1 LKLFVMADLTMAN
14 YSIKDLERLSGIKAH
29 TIRIWEKR
37 YGLLHPERTDTNIRH
52 YSDDDLKRILNV
64 SILNRHG
71 IKISHIASMNEKEM
85 TDKIVTI
92 SSDTSNYESLI
103 ESLVVSMVDLDQDKL
118 EKLLSRSIMQLGFE
132 DSILNI
138 VYPFL
143 EKIGILWQ
151 TGAIN
156 PAQEHFISHLIRQ
169 KIIVGIDSVI
179 PANHPS
185 PKHFLLYLPEG
196 ELHEIGLLFYS
207 YLIQKRGHK
216 VTYLGQWVP
225 LADMAS
231 ASTVLNVD
239 YLLTSIVAAYSG
251 TDLIDYL
258 NKLSATF
265 NNKNIFI
272 SGYQISQISATLPD
286 NIICLGNAKELL
298 PHIQE

>member
-1 LKLFVMADLTMAN
+1 MADLIMAN

-37 YGLLHPERTDTNIRH
+37 YGLLKPERTDTNIRH
-52 YSDDDLKRILNV
+52 YSDADLKRILNV

-85 TDKIVTI
+85 ADKIVII
-92 SSDTSNYESLI
+92 SSDTSDYDSLI
-103 ESLVVSMVDLDQDKL
+103 ESLVISMVDMNQDKF

-132 DSILNI
+132 DSILNV

-143 EKIGILWQ
+143 EKIGTLWQ

-156 PAQEHFISHLIRQ
+156 PAQEHFISHLVRQ
-169 KIIVGIDSVI
+169 KIIVAIDSVI

-185 PKHFLLYLPEG
+185 PEHYLLFLPEG
-196 ELHEIGLLFYS
+196 ELHELGLLFYS
-207 YLIQKRGHK
+207 YLLQKRGHK

-225 LADMAS
+225 LSDMAS

-239 YLLTSIVAAYSG
+239 YLLTSIVASHSG
-251 TDLIDYL
+251 TDLRDYL
-258 NKLSATF
+258 IKLSATF
-265 NNKNIFI
+265 HNKTIYI
-272 SGYQISQISATLPD
+272 SGYQVSQISGTLPG
-286 NIICLGNAKELL
+286 NIICLNSAQDLL
-298 PHIQE
+298 PYIQ

>member
-1 LKLFVMADLTMAN
+1 MAN

-37 YGLLHPERTDTNIRH
+37 YGLLNPERTDTNIRH
-52 YSDDDLKRILNV
+52 YSDADLKRILNV

-71 IKISHIASMNEKEM
+71 IKISHIASLKEKEM
-85 TDKIVTI
+85 AEKVVII
-92 SSDTSNYESLI
+92 SSDTSDYESLI
-103 ESLVVSMVDLDQDKL
+103 ERLVISMVDLDQDKF
-118 EKLLSRSIMQLGFE
+118 EKLLSRSIMQMGFE
-132 DSILNI
+132 DAILEI

-196 ELHEIGLLFYS
+196 ELHELGLLFYC
-207 YLIQKRGHK
+207 YILKKRGHK

-225 LADMAS
+225 LSDMAS
-231 ASTVLNVD
+231 ASTVLHID
-239 YLLTSIVAAYSG
+239 YLLTSIVAVYSG
-251 TDLIDYL
+251 TDLMDYL
-258 NKLSATF
+258 LKLSATF
-265 NNKNIFI
+265 HNKTIFI
-272 SGYQISQISATLPD
+272 SGYQVSQISGTLPG
-286 NIICLGNAKELL
+286 NIIRLSGSQELL
-298 PHIQE
+298 HHIQ

>member
-1 LKLFVMADLTMAN
+1 MAN

-37 YGLLHPERTDTNIRH
+37 YGLLNPERTDTNIRH
-52 YSDDDLKRILNV
+52 YSDADLKRILNV

-71 IKISHIASMNEKEM
+71 IKISHIASMKEKEM
-85 TDKIVTI
+85 AEKIVII
-92 SSDTSNYESLI
+92 SSDTSDYESLI
-103 ESLVVSMVDLDQDKL
+103 ESLVISMVDLNQDKL
-118 EKLLSRSIMQLGFE
+118 EKLLSRSILQLGFE
-132 DSILNI
+132 NAILRI

-156 PAQEHFISHLIRQ
+156 PAQEHFITHLIRQ

-185 PKHFLLYLPEG
+185 PGHFLLFLPEG
-196 ELHEIGLLFYS
+196 ELHELGLLFYS
-207 YLIQKRGHK
+207 YLLQKRGHK

-225 LADMAS
+225 LSDMAS

-251 TDLIDYL
+251 TDLMDYL
-258 NKLSATF
+258 IKLSATF
-265 NNKNIFI
+265 HNKTIYI
-272 SGYQISQISATLPD
+272 SGYQISQITGTLPG
-286 NIICLGNAKELL
+286 NIICLSSANDLL
-298 PHIQE
+298 PYIQ

>member
-1 LKLFVMADLTMAN
+1 MADFIMAK

-52 YSDDDLKRILNV
+52 YSDADLKRILNV
-64 SILNRHG
+64 SILKRHG
-71 IKISHIASMNEKEM
+71 IKISHIASMKEKEM
-85 TDKIVTI
+85 AEKILII
-92 SSDTSNYESLI
+92 SSDTSDYESLI
-103 ESLVVSMVDLDQDKL
+103 ESLVISMVDMDQDKF

-132 DSILNI
+132 DSILKI

-151 TGAIN
+151 TGAVN
-156 PAQEHFISHLIRQ
+156 PAQEHFITHLIRQ

-196 ELHEIGLLFYS
+196 ELHELGLLFYS

-225 LADMAS
+225 LSDMAS
-231 ASTVLNVD
+231 ASTVLNVN
-239 YLLTSIVAAYSG
+239 YLLTSIVAAHSG
-251 TDLIDYL
+251 MDLMDYL
-258 NKLSATF
+258 VKLSATF
-265 NNKNIFI
+265 HDKTIYI
-272 SGYQISQISATLPD
+272 SGYQVSQISGTLPG
-286 NIICLGNAKELL
+286 NIIRLNSAQDLM
-298 PHIQE
+298 PYIQ

>member
-1 LKLFVMADLTMAN
+1 MADLIMAN

-37 YGLLHPERTDTNIRH
+37 YGLLNPERTDTNIRH
-52 YSDDDLKRILNV
+52 YSDADLKRILNV

-85 TDKIVTI
+85 AEKIIII
-92 SSDTSNYESLI
+92 SSDSSDYESLI
-103 ESLVVSMVDLDQDKL
+103 ESLVISMVDMNQDKF

-169 KIIVGIDSVI
+169 KIIVGIDSLI

-185 PKHFLLYLPEG
+185 PGHFLLFLPEG
-196 ELHEIGLLFYS
+196 ELHELGLLFYS
-207 YLIQKRGHK
+207 YLLQKRGHK

-225 LADMAS
+225 LTDMAS
-231 ASTVLNVD
+231 ASTVLSVD
-239 YLLTSIVAAYSG
+239 YLLTSIVNAYSG
-251 TDLIDYL
+251 TDLMDYL
-258 NKLSATF
+258 IKLSATF
-265 NNKNIFI
+265 HNKTIYI
-272 SGYQISQISATLPD
+272 SGYQVSQITGTLPG
-286 NIICLGNAKELL
+286 NIIRLRIANDLL
-298 PHIQE
+298 PYIQ

>member
-1 LKLFVMADLTMAN
+1 MAN

-37 YGLLHPERTDTNIRH
+37 YGLLKPSRTDTNIRH

-71 IKISHIASMNEKEM
+71 IKISHIASMDESEL
-85 TDKIVTI
+85 TEKIVII
-92 SSDTSNYESLI
+92 SRDVSDYESLI
-103 ESLVVSMVDLDQDKL
+103 ENLVVSMVDMDNEKF
-118 EKLLSRSIMQLGFE
+118 EKLLSRSIMQIGFE
-132 DSILNI
+132 DTILKI

-156 PAQEHFISHLIRQ
+156 PAQEHFITHLIRQ

-185 PKHFLLYLPEG
+185 PKHFLLFLPEG
-196 ELHEIGLLFYS
+196 ELHELGLLFYS
-207 YLIQKRGHK
+207 YLLQKRGHK

-225 LADMAS
+225 MADMAS
-231 ASTVLNVD
+231 ASTVLNAD
-239 YLLTSIVAAYSG
+239 FLLTSIVAVYSG
-251 TDLIDYL
+251 TDLMDYL
-258 NKLSATF
+258 IKLSVTF
-265 NNKNIFI
+265 RNKTIYV
-272 SGYQISQISATLPD
+272 SGYQISQISGTLPD
-286 NIICLGNAKELL
+286 NIIRLNNTQDLL
-298 PHIQE
+298 PHIQ